1 VRRTWHH
8 QPPATTQP
16 APADNTDPYVAAQI
30 ETWQRGGSLPH
41 PEAAM
46 EIAAWWHAPDT
57 ALAAFSH
64 TGTITDSLVAEID
77 AELAG
82 PGLTEADQRP
92 LEALRAYLL
101 DCTVTAWAVGDNTA
115 GYLPETDPY
124 LTLDYADAVQ
134 AFRDLLTEAPEQLAG
149 EPDDC
154 TCVDGG
160 EACEVHA
167 LEATVESYL
176 HDDVPNPVG
185 GRVSGPQREL
195 AVTLRCDSQP
205 LPREFWL
212 HRRGPTTVRQYLA
225 ESGSTT

>member
-8 QPPATTQP
+8 QPPATTQH

-30 ETWQRGGSLPH
+30 EAWQRGGSLIH

-77 AELAG
+77 AELADTRL
-82 PGLTEADQRP
+82 PDADRLP
-92 LEALRAYLL
+92 LQALRAYVR
-101 DCTVTAWAVGDNTA
+101 DCWVTPWVVGENTV

-149 EPDDC
+149 ELDEC
-154 TCVDGG
+154 TCTDGG
-160 EACEVHA
+160 DACEVHA
-167 LEATVESYL
+167 LEVTVEAYL
-176 HDDVPNPVG
+176 HDDVPNPAG

-205 LPREFWL
+205 LPRELWL
-212 HRRGPTTVRQYLA
+212 RRRGPTTMRQFLT